1 MGVLAFDCGVIGGWC
16 MIRHGIEEWC
26 FGMLSHLRIR
36 GGMCHLLRY
45 RYQRWSK
52 LGCRAPR
59 IKKRR
64 YGSSISSLKRVGDET
79 KSGASIFPKAP
90 GSSNLMWVRPVLPVC
105 LAQVFPVRQERGAYR
120 ARQGRQ
126 GRPAFSDLRAIRLRT
141 QGKPC
146 RRSLPQ
152 RRIRGIFS

>member
-1 MGVLAFDCGVIGGWC
+1 M
-16 MIRHGIEEWC
+16 
-26 FGMLSHLRIR
+26 
-36 GGMCHLLRY
+36 
-45 RYQRWSK
+45 
-52 LGCRAPR
+52 LGCAGFRLRRDWWLVHDSARHRGMVFRNSLSSADSGGGCATFCGIAISAGPSWAVRLPR

-90 GSSNLMWVRPVLPVC
+90 GSSNLMWVRPVLLVC
-105 LAQVFPVRQERGAYR
+105 LAQVFPVRQGRGAYR
-120 ARQGRQ
+120 ARQ